1 MLLAAIIVWAI
12 VAGLAGYAAMRRPS
26 VHGPALRVAVDFLKP
41 LAVRLPLAILAAGFI
56 GQLLP
61 AEAVSA
67 ALGDDTGLP
76 GIALAGVNGGI
87 LPGGPMVTFPL
98 VVSIYQVGAGT
109 AQTVALL
116 TAWSVYAVH
125 RVLAFELPMMGL
137 RFVLFRIAISLALPF
152 VAGFLTALVQGWQAA
167 PY

>member
-1 MLLAAIIVWAI
+1 M
-12 VAGLAGYAAMRRPS
+12 
-26 VHGPALRVAVDFLKP
+26 
-41 LAVRLPLAILAAGFI
+41 
-56 GQLLP
+56 
-61 AEAVSA
+61 
-67 ALGDDTGLP
+67 
-76 GIALAGVNGGI
+76 
-87 LPGGPMVTFPL
+87 
-98 VVSIYQVGAGT
+98 
-109 AQTVALL
+109 ALL